1 MAGLN
6 KKNVTCNK
14 VIEIVVINETLKL
27 NPEQFRNH
35 YAKQQ
40 IYHCEGDKHKWRE
53 MYHTNHT
60 TENA

>member
-27 NPEQFRNH
+27 TPEQLRNH
-35 YAKQQ
+35 YAKQHS
-40 IYHCEGDKHKWRE
+40 YDCEGDKHKWRE
-53 MYHTNHT
+53 
-60 TENA
+60 